1 MIFTPPKS
9 MKEIATSP
17 VALPGVS
24 DGGAHTKFI
33 TTARY
38 ATEML
43 GYWVREHE
51 IMSLEEA
58 HWRLSYYPAMA
69 AGLKGRGLL
78 AEGVP
83 ADVIVYD
90 PHTRQP
96 APGASLRLP
105 SRRVAAHPEGRWIR
119 PNHRQWQDHLHR
131 RRMHRGHA
139 REAPLARD
147 GLKEESHD

>member
-1 MIFTPPKS
+1 
-9 MKEIATSP
+9 MKEVATSP

-90 PHTRQP
+90 PHTVDSLPQERVFDYP
-96 APGASLRLP
+96 AGEWRLIQKAVGYDRIIVNGRTTFIDGECTGATPGKLLS
-105 SRRVAAHPEGRWIR
+105 
-119 PNHRQWQDHLHR
+119 
-131 RRMHRGHA
+131 A
-139 REAPLARD
+139 RH
-147 GLKEESHD
+147 GLKGGVT